1 MNSEPVER
9 ALRPVEPQPGV
20 LVHPTADRRRAVEHW
35 LLSTTPYPDRARR
48 EWRDPGTAMLPLG
61 GLIAAVRIP
70 GRLLTALTGPEMTPL
85 QTDEFLAHALGDGPV
100 ICDLRVP
107 RYYFLVPG
115 RMPAT
120 WRHAA
125 EEWRWETDVEILGR
139 DHYLAV
145 PRLDAVDRDR
155 AAGQAYWSVPMS
167 SAGELC
173 APLAVAR
180 LIAAARHAMTEPETV
195 PEIGR

>member
-1 MNSEPVER
+1 MNSESAER
-9 ALRPVEPQPGV
+9 ALRPVESEPGV
-20 LVHPTADRRRAVEHW
+20 LVHPTADRRLAVEHW

-48 EWRDPGTAMLPLG
+48 QWRDQGTAMLPLG

-70 GRLLTALTGPEMTPL
+70 GRLLTALTGPKTEL
-85 QTDEFLAHALGDGPV
+85 ETDEFLAQALDDGPV

-107 RYYFLVPG
+107 RYYVLVPG

-120 WRHAA
+120 WSQAA
-125 EEWRWETDVEILGR
+125 DEWRWETDVEVLGR
-139 DHYLAV
+139 DDYLAV
-145 PRLDAVDRDR
+145 PRLSAVDPEH

-173 APLAVAR
+173 SPLAVAR
-180 LIAAARHAMTEPETV
+180 LIAAARHALGKALEQ
-195 PEIGR
+195 